1 MKHQI
6 NLTRNLGRVLDQ
18 YVEARITS
26 VALQSWIPS
35 RTVDLTGT
43 ARVLLSKLAP
53 LSTAR
58 RNIRTTQI
66 AVSDGEI
73 ATNLLIVEHMQLLGS
88 LAHLFDR
95 DQIEI
100 GKKTFASPAH
110 SRIDDP
116 LQQDRVCG

>member
-1 MKHQI
+1 M
-6 NLTRNLGRVLDQ
+6 G
-18 YVEARITS
+18 S
-26 VALQSWIPS
+26 
-35 RTVDLTGT
+35 G

-53 LSTAR
+53 LDTAR
-58 RNIRTTQI
+58 RTPQMP
-66 AVSDGEI
+66 ASDSEI
-73 ATNLLIVEHMQLLGS
+73 STNLLIVEHMQLLGG

-116 LQQDRVCG
+116 LKQDRVCGQIFRIGGAKRHRGAHDLADSDVPTLAR

>member
-1 MKHQI
+1 MWRPAQP
-6 NLTRNLGRVLDQ
+6 
-18 YVEARITS
+18 A
-26 VALQSWIPS
+26 
-35 RTVDLTGT
+35 
-43 ARVLLSKLAP
+43 LLSRAGFQVGPSILPEPHAWRTRP
-53 LSTAR
+53 SLEAHV
-58 RNIRTTQI
+58 IRHGPTEYFMQHRTNRKPQI

-73 ATNLLIVEHMQLLGS
+73 ATNLLIVEHMQLLGR

-116 LQQDRVCG
+116 LKQDRVCG